1 MFGIGFGL
9 RRSIVVSPKWR
20 PWLPKLIGVAVFLL
34 PLLFINIKT
43 YITLTVSGIAM
54 GMLLFLVSSGFSL
67 IFGFMSILNMAH
79 GALFAW
85 GAYIGFTAFTLID
98 RWTGWGGSDSF
109 FLNIVIFLLALLCAA
124 FFAAILGVLTE
135 RLVIRPV
142 YGSHLF
148 QIFITVGAMIVL
160 EELIRIVW
168 GPNDEVM
175 PVPIS
180 FIGSW
185 DIFDVVVSKY
195 PLIAIVLGLAL
206 YLGMYTILKKTK
218 LGMIV
223 RAGVENPEMVQVM
236 GHNIYLYFTGV
247 FAAGSALAAV
257 GGGMWATF
265 VKSINPAMGG
275 EVMVFALIV
284 VIIGGLGSITGSVV
298 GALMVGLSYNYVA
311 YLIPKAALGITM
323 FLLVVILLIR
333 PTGLFQEG
341 T

>member
-1 MFGIGFGL
+1 MTPNQ
-9 RRSIVVSPKWR
+9 RK
-20 PWLPKLIGVAVFLL
+20 WLPTLIVLAIFLS
-34 PLLFINIKT
+34 PLLLINPKT
-43 YITLTVSGIAM
+43 YITLTISGLAM

-67 IFGFMSILNMAH
+67 IFGFLSVLNLAH

-85 GAYIGFTAFTLID
+85 GAYIGFTSFNLINQ
-98 RWTGWGGSDSF
+98 WTGWGGSNSI
-109 FLNIVIFLLALLCAA
+109 FLNVIIFLLALIIAGLLVAL
-124 FFAAILGVLTE
+124 LGIITE

-148 QIFITVGAMIVL
+148 QIFITVGAMIVM

-180 FIGSW
+180 FMGSW
-185 DIFDVVVSKY
+185 DLFDVVVSKY
-195 PLIAIVLGLAL
+195 PLIAIVIGLIL
-206 YLGMYTILKKTK
+206 YLVIFMILRKTK
-218 LGMIV
+218 IGTIV

-236 GHNIYLYFTGV
+236 GHNIYRYFTGV
-247 FAAGSALAAV
+247 FAAGSALAAI

-265 VKSINPAMGG
+265 VKSIHPAMGG
-275 EVMVFALIV
+275 EVIVFALIV
-284 VIIGGLGSITGSVV
+284 AIIGGLGSMTGSVV

-311 YLIPKAALGITM
+311 YLVPKAALGITM
-323 FLLVVILLIR
+323 LLLVIILSIR
-333 PTGLFQEG
+333 PTGLFPEG

>member
-1 MFGIGFGL
+1 MSGSW
-9 RRSIVVSPKWR
+9 RRWLPVWIVVA
-20 PWLPKLIGVAVFLL
+20 IFLS
-34 PLLFINIKT
+34 PLLLISLKT
-43 YITLTVSGIAM
+43 YITLTVSGLAM

-67 IFGFMSILNMAH
+67 IFGFLSVLNLAH

-85 GAYIGFTAFTLID
+85 GAYIGFSAFSLINK
-98 RWTGWGGSDSF
+98 WTGWGGSNSIF
-109 FLNIVIFLLALLCAA
+109 SNLLIFLLALVAA
-124 FFAAILGVLTE
+124 GIGVAILGIITE

-148 QIFITVGAMIVL
+148 QIFITVGAMIVM
-160 EELIRIVW
+160 EELVRIVW

-195 PLIAIVLGLAL
+195 PLIAIVIGLIL
-206 YLGMYTILKKTK
+206 YFIIFTILRKTK
-218 LGMIV
+218 LGTIV

-236 GHNIYLYFTGV
+236 GHNIYRYFTGV
-247 FAAGSALAAV
+247 FAAGSALAAI

-265 VKSINPAMGG
+265 VKSIHPAMGG
-275 EVMVFALIV
+275 EVIVFALIV
-284 VIIGGLGSITGSVV
+284 AIIGGLGSMTGSVV
-298 GALMVGLSYNYVA
+298 GALLVGLSYNYVA
-311 YLIPKAALGITM
+311 YLVPKGALGITM
-323 FLLVVILLIR
+323 LLLVIVLSFR
-333 PTGLFQEG
+333 PTGLFPEG

>member
-1 MFGIGFGL
+1 VNPPWK
-9 RRSIVVSPKWR
+9 R
-20 PWLPKLIGVAVFLL
+20 WLPKLIVLAIFLS
-34 PLLFINIKT
+34 PLLLINAKT
-43 YITLTVSGIAM
+43 YITLTISGLAM

-67 IFGFMSILNMAH
+67 IFGFMSVLNLAH

-85 GAYIGFTAFTLID
+85 GAYIGFSAFTFINK
-98 RWTGWGGSDSF
+98 WTGWGGSNSI
-109 FLNIVIFLLALLCAA
+109 FLNMLIFLLALAVA
-124 FFAAILGVLTE
+124 GIAVAILGMVTE

-148 QIFITVGAMIVL
+148 QIFITVGAMIVM

-175 PVPIS
+175 PVPIN

-195 PLIAIVLGLAL
+195 PLITIVIGLIL
-206 YLGMYTILKKTK
+206 YLVIFTILRRTR

-236 GHNIYLYFTGV
+236 GHNVYRYFTGV
-247 FAAGSALAAV
+247 FAAGSALAAI

-265 VKSINPAMGG
+265 VKSINPSMGG
-275 EVMVFALIV
+275 EVIVFALIV
-284 VIIGGLGSITGSVV
+284 AIIGGLGSMTGSVV

-323 FLLVVILLIR
+323 LLLVIILLIR
-333 PTGLFQEG
+333 PTGMFPEG

>member
-1 MFGIGFGL
+1 M
-9 RRSIVVSPKWR
+9 SPKWR
-20 PWLPKLIGVAVFLL
+20 QWFPKFIGFAIFLL
-34 PLLFINIKT
+34 PLLFINPKT
-43 YITLTVSGIAM
+43 YITLTISGLAM

-67 IFGFMSILNMAH
+67 IFGFLSVLNLAH

-85 GAYIGFTAFTLID
+85 GAYIGFTAFSLINK
-98 RWTGWGGSDSF
+98 WTGWGGSNSIF
-109 FLNIVIFLLALLCAA
+109 SNMLIFLLVLMVAGIGV
-124 FFAAILGVLTE
+124 AILGVVTE

-148 QIFITVGAMIVL
+148 QIFITVGAMIVM

-175 PVPIS
+175 PVPMN
-180 FIGSW
+180 FMGSW
-185 DIFDVVVSKY
+185 DLFDVVISKY
-195 PLIAIVLGLAL
+195 PLIAIVIGLII
-206 YLGMYTILKKTK
+206 YFGIYTILKKTK
-218 LGMIV
+218 LGLIV

-236 GHNIYLYFTGV
+236 GHNIYRYFTGV
-247 FAAGSALAAV
+247 FAAGSALAAI

-275 EVMVFALIV
+275 EVIVFALIV
-284 VIIGGLGSITGSVV
+284 AIIGGLGSMTGSVV

-323 FLLVVILLIR
+323 LLLVVILLIR
-333 PTGLFQEG
+333 PTGLFEEG

>member
-1 MFGIGFGL
+1 MLFREGVRAGRSMMRSYWKERLPGL
-9 RRSIVVSPKWR
+9 VVLVIFLSP
-20 PWLPKLIGVAVFLL
+20 LILIS
-34 PLLFINIKT
+34 PKT
-43 YITLTVSGIAM
+43 YITLTVSGLAM

-67 IFGFMSILNMAH
+67 IFGFLSVLNLAH
-79 GALFAW
+79 GALFTW
-85 GAYIGFTAFTLID
+85 GAYIAFTAFTVID
-98 RWTGWGGSDSF
+98 KWTGWGGSSSI
-109 FLNIVIFLLALLCAA
+109 FLNMAVFLLALMISGLTVG
-124 FFAAILGVLTE
+124 ILGIITE

-148 QIFITVGAMIVL
+148 QIFVTVGAMIVM
-160 EELIRIVW
+160 EELIRVLW

-175 PVPIS
+175 PVP
-180 FIGSW
+180 FLFMGSW
-185 DIFDVVVSKY
+185 DLFDVVIARF
-195 PLIAIVLGLAL
+195 PLIAIVIGLAL
-206 YLGMYTILKKTK
+206 YAGLYAILTRTK

-236 GHNIYLYFTGV
+236 GHNIYRYFTGV
-247 FAAGSALAAV
+247 FAAGAALAAI

-275 EVMVFALIV
+275 EVIVFALV
-284 VIIGGLGSITGSVV
+284 VAIIGGLGSMSGSVV

-323 FLLVVILLIR
+323 LLLVIVLLIR
-333 PTGLFQEG
+333 PTGLFKEG

>member
-1 MFGIGFGL
+1 MTPNQ
-9 RRSIVVSPKWR
+9 RK
-20 PWLPKLIGVAVFLL
+20 WLPTLIVLAIFLS
-34 PLLFINIKT
+34 PLLLINPKT
-43 YITLTVSGIAM
+43 YITLTISGLAM

-67 IFGFMSILNMAH
+67 IFGFLSVLNLAH

-85 GAYIGFTAFTLID
+85 GAYIGFTSFNLINQ
-98 RWTGWGGSDSF
+98 WTGWGGSNSIFLNLIIF
-109 FLNIVIFLLALLCAA
+109 FLALIIAGLLVALLG
-124 FFAAILGVLTE
+124 IITE

-148 QIFITVGAMIVL
+148 QIFITVGAMIVM

-180 FIGSW
+180 FMGSW
-185 DIFDVVVSKY
+185 DLFDVVVSKY
-195 PLIAIVLGLAL
+195 PLIAIVIGLIL
-206 YLGMYTILKKTK
+206 YLIIFMILRKTK
-218 LGMIV
+218 IGTIV

-236 GHNIYLYFTGV
+236 GHNIYRYFTGV
-247 FAAGSALAAV
+247 FAAGSALAAI

-265 VKSINPAMGG
+265 VKSIHPAMGG
-275 EVMVFALIV
+275 EVIVFALIV
-284 VIIGGLGSITGSVV
+284 AIIGGLGSITGSVV

-311 YLIPKAALGITM
+311 YLVPKAALGITM
-323 FLLVVILLIR
+323 LLLVIILSIR
-333 PTGLFQEG
+333 PTGLFPEG

>member
-1 MFGIGFGL
+1 VNGPW
-9 RRSIVVSPKWR
+9 RRWLPVWIVVA
-20 PWLPKLIGVAVFLL
+20 IFLS
-34 PLLFINIKT
+34 PLLLINPKT
-43 YITLTVSGIAM
+43 YITLTVSGLAM

-67 IFGFMSILNMAH
+67 IFGFLSVLNLAH

-85 GAYIGFTAFTLID
+85 GAYIGFSAFSFINK
-98 RWTGWGGSDSF
+98 WTGWGGSNS
-109 FLNIVIFLLALLCAA
+109 IVSNMLIFLLALVAA
-124 FFAAILGVLTE
+124 GIGVAILGIITE
-135 RLVIRPV
+135 RVVIRPV

-148 QIFITVGAMIVL
+148 QIFITVGAMIVM

-195 PLIAIVLGLAL
+195 PLIAIAIGLIL
-206 YLGMYTILKKTK
+206 YFIIFTILRKTK
-218 LGMIV
+218 LGTIV

-236 GHNIYLYFTGV
+236 GHNIYRYFTGV
-247 FAAGSALAAV
+247 FAAGSALAAI

-265 VKSINPAMGG
+265 VKSIHPAMGG
-275 EVMVFALIV
+275 EVIVFALIV
-284 VIIGGLGSITGSVV
+284 AIIGGLGSMTGSVV
-298 GALMVGLSYNYVA
+298 GALLVGLSYNYVA
-311 YLIPKAALGITM
+311 YLVPKGALGITM
-323 FLLVVILLIR
+323 LLLVIVLSFR
-333 PTGLFQEG
+333 PTGLFSEG

>member
-1 MFGIGFGL
+1 MTASGK
-9 RRSIVVSPKWR
+9 RWV
-20 PWLPKLIGVAVFLL
+20 PKLLVLAVFLL
-34 PLLFINIKT
+34 PVLLISPKT
-43 YITLTVSGIAM
+43 YITLTISGVAM
-54 GMLLFLVSSGFSL
+54 GMLLFLVASGFSL
-67 IFGFMSILNMAH
+67 IFGFLSVLNLAH

-85 GAYIGFTAFTLID
+85 GAYIGFSAFSSLN
-98 RWTGWGGSDSF
+98 RWTGWGSSNHV
-109 FLNIVIFLLALLCAA
+109 FLNLAIFLLALLAAA
-124 FFAAILGVLTE
+124 FFVALLGMVTE

-160 EELIRIVW
+160 EESIRIVW
-168 GPNDEVM
+168 GPDDEVM
-175 PVPIS
+175 PVPLS
-180 FIGSW
+180 FLGSW
-185 DIFDVVVSKY
+185 DLFDVVVAKY
-195 PLIAIVLGLAL
+195 PLIAIAIGLLL
-206 YLGMYTILKKTK
+206 YLGIFALLKKTK

-236 GHNIYLYFTGV
+236 GHNIYRYFTGV
-247 FAAGSALAAV
+247 FAVGSALAAV

-275 EVMVFALIV
+275 EVIIFALIV
-284 VIIGGLGSITGSVV
+284 AIIGGLGSITGSVV

-323 FLLVVILLIR
+323 LLLVIILLIR
-333 PTGLFQEG
+333 PTGLFPEG

>member
-1 MFGIGFGL
+1 MSPNW
-9 RRSIVVSPKWR
+9 RRWLPVWIVVA
-20 PWLPKLIGVAVFLL
+20 IFLS
-34 PLLFINIKT
+34 PLLLISPKT
-43 YITLTVSGIAM
+43 YITLTVSGLAM

-67 IFGFMSILNMAH
+67 IFGFLSVLNLAH

-85 GAYIGFTAFTLID
+85 GAYIGFSAFSVINK
-98 RWTGWGGSDSF
+98 WTGWGGSNS
-109 FLNIVIFLLALLCAA
+109 IVSNMLIFLLALVAA
-124 FFAAILGVLTE
+124 GIGVAILGIVTE

-148 QIFITVGAMIVL
+148 QIFITVGAMIVM

-195 PLIAIVLGLAL
+195 PLIAIAIGLIL
-206 YLGMYTILKKTK
+206 YFIIFAILRRTK
-218 LGMIV
+218 LGTIV

-236 GHNIYLYFTGV
+236 GHNIYRYFTGV
-247 FAAGSALAAV
+247 FAAGSALAAI

-265 VKSINPAMGG
+265 VKSIHPAMGG
-275 EVMVFALIV
+275 EVIVFALIV
-284 VIIGGLGSITGSVV
+284 AIIGGLGSMTGSVV
-298 GALMVGLSYNYVA
+298 GALLVGLSYNYVA
-311 YLIPKAALGITM
+311 YLVPKGALGITM
-323 FLLVVILLIR
+323 LLLVIVLSFR
-333 PTGLFQEG
+333 PTGLFPEG

>member
-1 MFGIGFGL
+1 MSPQWRQWFPRFIGFA
-9 RRSIVVSPKWR
+9 I
-20 PWLPKLIGVAVFLL
+20 FLL
-34 PLLFINIKT
+34 PLLFINPKT
-43 YITLTVSGIAM
+43 YITLTISGLAM

-67 IFGFMSILNMAH
+67 IFGFLSVLNLAH

-85 GAYIGFTAFTLID
+85 GAYIGFTAFSLINK
-98 RWTGWGGSDSF
+98 WTGWGGSSSF
-109 FLNIVIFLLALLCAA
+109 FLNMAIFLLALMVAGLIV
-124 FFAAILGVLTE
+124 AILGIITE

-148 QIFITVGAMIVL
+148 QIFITVGAMIVM

-175 PVPIS
+175 PVPLN
-180 FIGSW
+180 FMGSW
-185 DIFDVVVSKY
+185 DLFDVVISKY
-195 PLIAIVLGLAL
+195 PLIAIVIGLII
-206 YLGMYTILKKTK
+206 YLGIYTILKKTK

-236 GHNIYLYFTGV
+236 GHNIYRYFTGV
-247 FAAGSALAAV
+247 FAAGSALAAI

-275 EVMVFALIV
+275 EVIVFALIV
-284 VIIGGLGSITGSVV
+284 AIIGGLGSMTGSVV

-323 FLLVVILLIR
+323 LLLVVILLIR
-333 PTGLFQEG
+333 PTGLFEEG